1 MRAQILL
8 FTIVSSF
15 TFVSSADDKAV
26 DTPDFRRLRSYGSA
40 VVEKFLEA
48 DNLYTFRCNIKDWP
62 SIIGQDI
69 PVMIKNIEPPA
80 IVTDQKSPNI
90 FFELQVKKFLEAKL
104 AEAKSIKMERI
115 QRGYNFCLVADVIVD
130 GESLARLLIE
140 NDLAKLSTGPETDNK
155 VRQNRRPNTSQ
166 LTARPSRIFT
176 PQQTQQQPLTDTYV
190 ASKNGK
196 VFHKASCSHVK
207 RITPE
212 NLVRFNSRQ
221 EAMQKGRRPCKTCNP

>member
-1 MRAQILL
+1 MTAKIFLI
-8 FTIVSSF
+8 TIISSLPLI
-15 TFVSSADDKAV
+15 TLADDKA
-26 DTPDFRRLRSYGSA
+26 DKITDIRKLRSYGGA

-48 DNLYTFRCNIKDWP
+48 DGLYTFRCNIKDWP
-62 SIIGQDI
+62 PIIGQDI

-130 GESLARLLIE
+130 GKSLARTLIE
-140 NDLAKLSTGPETDNK
+140 NDLAKLSTGPEIDNK
-155 VRQNRRPNTSQ
+155 ARQNRRPKTSQ
-166 LTARPSRIFT
+166 TNTHQDRISTT
-176 PQQTQQQPLTDTYV
+176 PTKKQQQLTGTFV

-196 VFHKASCSHVK
+196 VFHKASCYHVK
-207 RITPE
+207 RISPE
-212 NLVRFNSRQ
+212 NIVRFATRD
-221 EAMQKGRRPCKTCNP
+221 EAARSRRPCQTCSP